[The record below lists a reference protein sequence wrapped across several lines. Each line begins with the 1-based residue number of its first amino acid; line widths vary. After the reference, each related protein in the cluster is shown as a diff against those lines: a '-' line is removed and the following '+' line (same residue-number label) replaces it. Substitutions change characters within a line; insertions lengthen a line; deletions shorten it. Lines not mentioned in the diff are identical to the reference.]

1 MHAPPSK
8 RLVVTRTPLQGVLL
22 IDPPVFPDERG
33 FFLVTW
39 NQQDYVE
46 AGIQQMFV
54 QDAHSGSHRGVLR
67 GLHYQDMTAPLCKL
81 VRCTVGSIFDVAVD
95 LRSGSPTFGQWA
107 GAELSADNKLQIF
120 IPAGFAHGFQATS
133 EVVEVQ
139 YKQTGYY
146 TPSAEGTIAWNDP
159 HVGVAWPIDEPILS
173 GRDQQG
179 TRFEDYAQRPVFHY
193 GR

>member
-1 MHAPPSK
+1 MDIT
-8 RLVVTRTPLQGVLL
+8 VTTTPLDGVVL
-22 IDPPVFPDERG
+22 IQPHVYPDARG
-33 FFLVTW
+33 FFLETW
-39 NQQDYVE
+39 NARDFAAAGLPE
-46 AGIQQMFV
+46 AFV
-54 QDAHSGSHRGVLR
+54 QDSHSRSTRGVLR
-67 GLHYQDMTAPLCKL
+67 GLHYQDSTAPLGKL

-107 GAELSADNKLQIF
+107 GAELSADNKLQIY
-120 IPAGFAHGFQATS
+120 IPPGFAHGFQATS
-133 EVVEVQ
+133 EIVEVQ

-159 HVGVAWPIDEPILS
+159 DVGVAWPLTEPILS

-179 TRFEDYAQRPVFHY
+179 TSFEDYAQRPVFHY

>member
-1 MHAPPSK
+1 MD
-8 RLVVTRTPLQGVLL
+8 LTVTPTPLDGVVL
-22 IDPPVFPDERG
+22 IQPHVYPDARG
-33 FFLVTW
+33 FFLETW
-39 NQQDYVE
+39 NARDFAA
-46 AGIQQMFV
+46 AGLPESFV
-54 QDAHSGSHRGVLR
+54 QDSHSRSTRGVLR
-67 GLHYQDMTAPLCKL
+67 GLHYQDVTAPLGKL

-107 GAELSADNKLQIF
+107 GAELSADNKLQIY
-120 IPAGFAHGFQATS
+120 IPTGFAHGFQATS

-159 HVGVAWPIDEPILS
+159 DIGVAWPIGEPILS

-179 TRFEDYAQRPVFHY
+179 ARFEDYAQRPVFHY
-193 GR
+193 RR